1 MNPVANILR
10 SECPELKIF
19 NDVSFREL
27 TSLGVGNG
35 LLPLLVEPESEEQLV
50 DVLKILHKKE
60 IRTFLFGAGTNL
72 VGCDEPGDLVGLR
85 LSGKQRKG
93 KF

>member
-60 IRTFLFGAGTNL
+60 IRT
-72 VGCDEPGDLVGLR
+72 CEMWQKQSHSRHYLR
-85 LSGKQRKG
+85 KRRKRQ
-93 KF
+93 